1 MNDVHLCKALEKF
14 LEAGLSDFLLPLEH
28 KPDEP
33 TVFRAPKIIQGYLPP
48 KKSKESKE
56 DDFPFVL
63 IRPDSG
69 KTDADSCSAD
79 VSIVIGVW
87 DGEFEGHLTALS
99 LKEKV
104 ESLLLNLPNRT
115 LGERFILET
124 PVSWE
129 NSPAQAWP
137 FWQIVMSTRWTFRAP
152 EIVNP
157 YTPYE

>member
-1 MNDVHLCKALEKF
+1 MNDVHLCKALGKF

-28 KPDEP
+28 KADEP
-33 TVFRAPKIIQGYLPP
+33 TVLIIQGYLPP
-48 KKSKESKE
+48 KNSRESKD

-69 KTDADSCSAD
+69 KTDADSCSTE

-87 DGEFEGHLTALS
+87 DDAFEGHLTALT
-99 LKEKV
+99 LKEKT
-104 ESLLLNLPNRT
+104 EALLLNLPNRT